1 MSDYDVLVSKYDDQ
15 TKMDIAAWVISKLR
29 AHTLNG
35 GSSRTLI
42 YERLGFGVE
51 AYGPLCEAGAVDVTN
66 ALFTAA
72 KVKSGRRPKK

>member
-1 MSDYDVLVSKYDDQ
+1 MTDYDALVSKYDNQ

-29 AHTLNG
+29 GHVAEG
-35 GSSRTLI
+35 GSSRTLV

-51 AYGPLCEAGAVDVTN
+51 AYNSLCEAGAVDVTN

-72 KVKSGRRPKK
+72 KVASGRRPKK

>member
-1 MSDYDVLVSKYDDQ
+1 MSDYDALVSKYDDQ

-29 AHTLNG
+29 AHTLSG
-35 GSSRTLI
+35 GSSRTLV

-51 AYGPLCEAGAVDVTN
+51 AYSPLCEAGAVDVTN

-72 KVKSGRRPKK
+72 KVASGRRPR